1 MGSVGDAWIGQTFDL
16 PVIGGPWWQKSISIN
31 AHMGQLEAAR
41 MTYVGS
47 LLDEPVSGLSCG
59 FEINFVSPPEALLLV
74 TLRR

>member
-1 MGSVGDAWIGQTFDL
+1 MKARPLISLPKLDGGNLPEPSDAIDDGKNFL
-16 PVIGGPWWQKSISIN
+16 SSAK
-31 AHMGQLEAAR
+31 LEAAR

-74 TLRR
+74 TLHR